1 MHAGG
6 RVVEMMTGGWC
17 GWVCGC
23 VRYSPSVVYPKRTS
37 KQLYVNLVKQCEDL
51 GIQVPQRK
59 SPKPCCPF
67 AGPGSSL
74 ALLAGCLSAL
84 QVIETMPEEVDGQFV
99 AVVDAML
106 GFGATGPLRP
116 PFDHMIHKLAASQS
130 RTPVISVDIPSG
142 WDVEEG
148 DVHGESS
155 DLTEKPGADAWIDSS
170 ARLCG
175 VCLVATGFHP
185 AALVSLTA
193 PKRCARLYKVGGAD
207 LQAGRQGCLTWP
219 CCCLLCWCW

>member
-1 MHAGG
+1 
-6 RVVEMMTGGWC
+6 
-17 GWVCGC
+17 
-23 VRYSPSVVYPKRTS
+23 
-37 KQLYVNLVKQCEDL
+37 
-51 GIQVPQRK
+51 
-59 SPKPCCPF
+59 
-67 AGPGSSL
+67 
-74 ALLAGCLSAL
+74 
-84 QVIETMPEEVDGQFV
+84 MPEEMDGRFV

-116 PFDHMIHKLAASQS
+116 PFDHMIGKLAASQS

-207 LQAGRQGCLTWP
+207 LQAGRQGFLTWP
-219 CCCLLCWCW
+219 CCCLLCWCWYAAGPSLPGGPLRAAADLPEVQAAAAALPRLHAGCRDQGRSLDWSEYSRPFTARDPVRAV